1 VTGTMTR
8 SDAVPIADVQRDFDE
23 FYTATFPVLR
33 SQLFAY
39 LGDRAEAQ
47 DVVQEALCR
56 AYSKWKTIS
65 TYQDPYAWVRRVAWN
80 LASSRF
86 RRRRTAL
93 NFLRGQREEHA
104 EGPSPDRI
112 VLVAALAKIPAQ
124 LRKAVVLHYI
134 GDLSVAEIAAQEEV
148 AEGTVKSWLSRGR
161 AALGKQ
167 LAERKEGRSNV

>member
-1 VTGTMTR
+1 MTTTMTR
-8 SDAVPIADVQRDFDE
+8 GDTKPSVDQHSDFDE
-23 FYTATFPVLR
+23 FYAAAFPVLR

-47 DVVQEALCR
+47 DAVQEAFCR
-56 AYSKWKTIS
+56 AFSKWKTIS
-65 TYQDPYAWVRRVAWN
+65 AYEDPSAWVRRVAWN
-80 LASSRF
+80 VATSRF

-93 NFLRGQREEHA
+93 NFLRNQREVHA
-104 EGPSPDRI
+104 EEPSPDR
-112 VLVAALAKIPAQ
+112 VALVAALAKIPAQ

-134 GDLSVAEIAAQEEV
+134 GELSVAEIAAQEDV

-161 AALGKQ
+161 AALGAQ